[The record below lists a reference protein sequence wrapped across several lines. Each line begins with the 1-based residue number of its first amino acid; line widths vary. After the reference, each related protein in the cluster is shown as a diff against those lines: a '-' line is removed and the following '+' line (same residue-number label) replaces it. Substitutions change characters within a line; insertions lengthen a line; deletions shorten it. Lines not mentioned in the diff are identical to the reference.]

1 MLWLILI
8 IVLIIIALGGALF
21 GGRTEVRAAVPV
33 LALVVAVI
41 ASLFFTFH
49 RVGQRQ
55 AGIVYNLSG
64 TISGNHPKSPGIVT
78 TWPWQHV
85 KTEHVGTQR
94 IDFVFGPDSSA
105 VSKDQQ
111 DIYAKVS
118 VNLNVEPNDVLHL
131 YKTVG
136 SQWKQIIL
144 EPRVPQ
150 DFKEITATY
159 LTTDIPKNR
168 EEIRKQTRAR
178 LRQEM
183 TDRGYGIDVQDV
195 FLTNLDYSQSY
206 KQAIEAKQRQVQET
220 LQAQA
225 RVGQAQAEADQRAAK
240 ADGEA
245 RAIRTKARADA
256 DAIYL
261 KGKAIRKNP
270 EILRLEAIDKLNPL
284 AQVVFCTNSNC
295 PSFLPQALQAGK

>member
-1 MLWLILI
+1 MLWLVLA
-8 IVLIIIALGGALF
+8 IVLVVVALGGALF
-21 GGRTEVRAAVPV
+21 GGAPLVRVATPV
-33 LALVVAVI
+33 GAIVVLLVL
-41 ASLFFTFH
+41 SLFFSFH

-64 TISGNHPKSPGIVT
+64 TIAGNHPKSPGIVT

-94 IDFVFGPDSSA
+94 IDFVFGPDNSA

-111 DIYAKVS
+111 DIYAKLS
-118 VNLNVEPNDVLHL
+118 VNLNVEPQDVLHL

-136 SQWKQIIL
+136 SGWKQIIL

-168 EEIRKQTRAR
+168 EQIRKQTRAR

-183 TDRGYGIDVQDV
+183 ADKGYGIDIQDV
-195 FLTNLDYSQSY
+195 FLTNLDYSESY

-225 RVGQAQAEADQRAAK
+225 RVGQAQAEADQAVAK
-240 ADGEA
+240 AEGEKRASIAKAQGEA
-245 RAIRTKARADA
+245 EAIRLKGRAIRN
-256 DAIYL
+256 
-261 KGKAIRKNP
+261 NP
-270 EILRLEAIDKLNPL
+270 EVLRLNAIDKLNPQ
-284 AQVVFCTNSNC
+284 AQIVFCTNGNC
-295 PSFLPQALQAGK
+295 PSFIPQPLSGK